1 MKPTYVLDSETYNNV
16 HLVGIKR
23 LPDGKVRIYEHSHR
37 ESINFEDLR
46 RVLMSGTVIT
56 FNGKHYDMPVIW
68 FAIESADYE
77 GVSRREEN
85 LAIKQISD
93 RIIQQNIKWWDV
105 ERELGITVPRALD
118 HIDLIEPQPNPFA
131 SLKVLN
137 GRLHGRWMQD
147 LPYHHDAE
155 LTDEQIDK
163 LREYLHNDLSIT
175 EELYKELAEPL
186 ELRRIMG
193 ETIGVDL
200 RSKSDTQ
207 MGLAIIKHRV
217 ESLTGRKIP
226 YNRERK
232 HPAPF
237 KYEPPAYIRF
247 ENPVLRSMLDRLKS
261 HTFIV
266 RHDGK
271 VDLPE
276 FLLDPIRIGDTEY
289 AMGIGGLHSTESSRS
304 VVADYATALID
315 ADVASY
321 YPHIILSL
329 GLFPEA
335 LGKVFL
341 EVYESI
347 LNDRLKAKAAQR
359 ELKKRISAQE
369 ALNTAVL
376 AAELVLQQAI
386 DGGLKTS
393 SNGSFGSLGSPYSI
407 VYAPH
412 LMIAVTLTGQL
423 ALLMLIEWAEARD
436 VAVAS
441 ANTDGVLFQAPRS
454 MFAGVEGVRL
464 NPSELADIT
473 DQWERETGF
482 SLEFVEYRGVYSQ
495 SVNSYFAIKANGG
508 HKRKGPLANPW
519 SNHPD
524 DRNSRAALMKNPQM
538 TICSDAALARIKDG
552 VPLEDTIRGCK
563 DIRQFVTVI
572 KVTKGGTWRGDYLGK
587 VVRYYWGAAGEP
599 IYESEANPK
608 TGSFKTIAKTEG
620 AVPCMTLPDEM
631 PHDIDYNRYVQE
643 AEKILKDVGFY
654 GSIPAPR
661 KTGRLTEEKLW
672 RLLPWLLV

>member
-1 MKPTYVLDSETYNNV
+1 MKPTYALDIETYKNV
-16 HLVGIKR
+16 FLVGIKR
-23 LPDGKVRIYEHSHR
+23 LSDGKVRIYEHSHR

-56 FNGKHYDMPVIW
+56 FNGKHYDMPVLW

-77 GVSRREEN
+77 GIARREEN

-217 ESLTGRKIP
+217 ESLTGQKIP

-289 AMGIGGLHSTESSRS
+289 AMGIGGLHSTEGARS
-304 VVADYATALID
+304 VRSDHTHVLVDF
-315 ADVASY
+315 DVASY
-321 YPHIILSL
+321 YPNIILSL
-329 GLFPEA
+329 GLVPENIGPA
-335 LGKVFL
+335 FSKVFAGILADRLAGKKRQKAIKKEIAMLEAELAAL
-341 EVYESI
+341 EVS
-347 LNDRLKAKAAQR
+347 
-359 ELKKRISAQE
+359 
-369 ALNTAVL
+369 
-376 AAELVLQQAI
+376 
-386 DGGLKTS
+386 DG
-393 SNGSFGSLGSPYSI
+393 
-407 VYAPH
+407 
-412 LMIAVTLTGQL
+412 
-423 ALLMLIEWAEARD
+423 
-436 VAVAS
+436 
-441 ANTDGVLFQAPRS
+441 
-454 MFAGVEGVRL
+454 
-464 NPSELADIT
+464 
-473 DQWERETGF
+473 
-482 SLEFVEYRGVYSQ
+482 
-495 SVNSYFAIKANGG
+495 
-508 HKRKGPLANPW
+508 
-519 SNHPD
+519 
-524 DRNSRAALMKNPQM
+524 
-538 TICSDAALARIKDG
+538 
-552 VPLEDTIRGCK
+552 
-563 DIRQFVTVI
+563 
-572 KVTKGGTWRGDYLGK
+572 
-587 VVRYYWGAAGEP
+587 
-599 IYESEANPK
+599 
-608 TGSFKTIAKTEG
+608 
-620 AVPCMTLPDEM
+620 
-631 PHDIDYNRYVQE
+631 
-643 AEKILKDVGFY
+643 
-654 GSIPAPR
+654 
-661 KTGRLTEEKLW
+661 
-672 RLLPWLLV
+672 